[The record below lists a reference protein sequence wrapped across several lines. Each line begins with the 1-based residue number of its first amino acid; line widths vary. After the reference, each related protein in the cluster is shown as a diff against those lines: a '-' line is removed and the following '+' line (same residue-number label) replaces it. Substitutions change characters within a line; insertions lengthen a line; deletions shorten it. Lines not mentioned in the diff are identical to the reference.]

1 MKQQS
6 KHRNK
11 GSHQITRA
19 DKLKMSYKDK
29 SNTINKM
36 KELTYLSII
45 TLNISGLNAPK
56 TQNNWMN
63 TKRPI
68 YKLFIKDPLDMK
80 TQYRM
85 KEWGRKKISQE
96 KRNKKK
102 AKVAIFVANKVD
114 FKTKGIGRDYKA

>member
-19 DKLKMSYKDK
+19 DKLKMSYKD
-29 SNTINKM
+29 NTINKM

-56 TQNNWMN
+56 TQNN
-63 TKRPI
+63 
-68 YKLFIKDPLDMK
+68 
-80 TQYRM
+80 
-85 KEWGRKKISQE
+85 
-96 KRNKKK
+96 
-102 AKVAIFVANKVD
+102 
-114 FKTKGIGRDYKA
+114 